1 MLLPYL
7 LIHNRLRKLR
17 LVDLIMAVLPIA
29 HNIDHK
35 ILAIFHSIL
44 DCQLHCPVNILNV
57 LSIDM
62 QDGHFVAF
70 EHVSGVF
77 GRPRINGSGC
87 IANLVVSDDM
97 Y

>member
-1 MLLPYL
+1 
-7 LIHNRLRKLR
+7 
-17 LVDLIMAVLPIA
+17 
-29 HNIDHK
+29 
-35 ILAIFHSIL
+35 
-44 DCQLHCPVNILNV
+44 
-57 LSIDM
+57 M